1 MSEVGVSVGGQ
12 GDGRF
17 RVTETS
23 DAPVGVVERLGRV
36 CGGFPDAYEEDAWVG
51 TRWRVRK
58 RTFAHVLTIV
68 SGVPA
73 AYASAAGE
81 DGPVTVMTFR
91 AAGPELA
98 ALTSVGHPF
107 FKARWGSDVV
117 GIVLDEDETDWD
129 EVSEL
134 LAESYCI
141 LAPKGLARRL
151 RDSLIEGEK

>member
-1 MSEVGVSVGGQ
+1 MA
-12 GDGRF
+12 
-17 RVTETS
+17 ETR
-23 DAPVGVVERLGRV
+23 DAPVGIVERLGEI
-36 CGGFPDAYEEDAWVG
+36 CEGFPDAYEEDAWVG
-51 TRWRVRK
+51 TRWRIRK

-73 AYASAAGE
+73 SYAEAVGD

-98 ALTSVGHPF
+98 ALTTVGHPF
-107 FKARWGSDVV
+107 FKAQWGHDVV

-129 EVSEL
+129 EVAEL

-141 LAPKGLARRL
+141 MAPKGLARRL
-151 RDSLIEGEK
+151 RESLVEQTG

>member
-1 MSEVGVSVGGQ
+1 M
-12 GDGRF
+12 
-17 RVTETS
+17 TETS
-23 DAPVGVVERLGRV
+23 DAPLEVVERLGKI
-36 CGGFPDAYEEDAWVG
+36 CDGFPDAYEEDAWVG
-51 TRWRVRK
+51 TRWRIRK

-73 AYASAAGE
+73 AYADAAGD

-98 ALTSVGHPF
+98 ALTTVGPPF
-107 FKARWGSDVV
+107 FKARWGNDVV

-141 LAPKGLARRL
+141 MAPKGLAKRL
-151 RDSLIEGEK
+151 RDSLTEGEM